1 MRRNC
6 SLEPLPLPEDDFYR
20 PPESRDFFD
29 SFLSSL
35 NTLPAPEK
43 PHAQSP
49 SNGPEADGARL
60 LEFQRKGYY
69 LTYLSECPLT
79 ALHFANSDRAGN
91 LLGAR
96 DEEDDPAS
104 RECISRLSPTLLR
117 RIRFNYKPKHVAL
130 LGTNLSPLIEA
141 FERAGM
147 GPLLLLDHGA
157 PLTIPGC
164 GLYLEPSIKSPG
176 ATSSLP

>member
-1 MRRNC
+1 MNEKSTSIICDGCGLPALPEHISARREPLELATRFRPIHIHVLFVA
-6 SLEPLPLPEDDFYR
+6 LEPLPLPEDDFYR

-79 ALHFANSDRAGN
+79 ALHFAN
-91 LLGAR
+91 
-96 DEEDDPAS
+96 
-104 RECISRLSPTLLR
+104 
-117 RIRFNYKPKHVAL
+117 
-130 LGTNLSPLIEA
+130 
-141 FERAGM
+141 
-147 GPLLLLDHGA
+147 
-157 PLTIPGC
+157 
-164 GLYLEPSIKSPG
+164 
-176 ATSSLP
+176 